1 MAAEF
6 LVTAKINKLLYS
18 PFVLLNMRFTG
29 VEGQKGAMTV
39 QEKEN
44 RVDLTPP
51 NLQVGDI
58 TVALAA
64 SQ

>member
-1 MAAEF
+1 
-6 LVTAKINKLLYS
+6 
-18 PFVLLNMRFTG
+18 MRFTG
-29 VEGQKGAMTV
+29 VEGQKAAMTV

-51 NLQVGDI
+51 DLQVGDI